1 MSDLPLPPSKAGGRS
16 VSISEER
23 QFGVSTIYRSVSIS
37 EERQSGVSTIYR
49 SVTISEERQF
59 GVSTIYRSVTMRQ
72 FGVSTIYRS
81 VSISE
86 ERQFGVSTIYRL
98 EEHTHVSTGPK
109 ISRFNYCIQ
118 CLYPLYMAVKAH
130 SKKYRLSSTYC
141 IMLCVIIAEL

>member
-37 EERQSGVSTIYR
+37 EERQ
-49 SVTISEERQF
+49 
-59 GVSTIYRSVTMRQ
+59 
-72 FGVSTIYRS
+72 
-81 VSISE
+81 
-86 ERQFGVSTIYRL
+86 FGVSTIYRL
-98 EEHTHVSTGPK
+98 EVHTHVSTGPK

-118 CLYPLYMAVKAH
+118 CLYPLYVAVKAH